1 MMQALDDCD
10 TFTFRV
16 MGSGEHD
23 GPRSASHR
31 CVDLPSREEAVA
43 LFQDYLDNSD
53 FRFGNVM
60 HAPSVQAMIGEVYAR
75 LRQGHRV
82 DLGSAALILSVC
94 AASAFFWD
102 GDREVP
108 AHFSFG
114 SEDHAAAQSHAWR
127 AVAWDL
133 LDQAQRA
140 AAHSLDALQARL
152 VLADVVYNLEGTTSR
167 FRYVH
172 ACARSMAYELKLH
185 VVDLPGRETTDGPF
199 LREMKRRLWWF
210 IAATDW

>member
-1 MMQALDDCD
+1 MQALDDCD

-16 MGSGEHD
+16 TGSGEHAS
-23 GPRSASHR
+23 PRSASHR

-60 HAPSVQAMIGEVYAR
+60 HSPSVQAMIGKVYAR
-75 LRQGHRV
+75 LRQGHRI

-102 GDREVP
+102 QDRQVP
-108 AHFSFG
+108 AHFSFE

-127 AVAWDL
+127 GVAWDL

-140 AAHSLDALQARL
+140 SSHSLDALQARL

-167 FRYVH
+167 FRYIH
-172 ACARSMAYELKLH
+172 GCARAMAYELKLH
-185 VVDLPGRETTDGPF
+185 VVDLPGRESTDSPF
-199 LREMKRRLWWF
+199 LREMKRRLWWY
-210 IAATDW
+210 IASTDW